1 MTAVTCL
8 SLISPIGYSAASA
21 AAAVRASI
29 AAFADLSYRDVNGQP
44 IRGASVEAIPPE
56 VRGRNRLAALA
67 RLVVDQVDPELGD
80 QLHWGEMPLILC
92 TREPEA
98 SGARMN
104 GILSD
109 LTYRNGAPIA
119 GRRSGHIASGQI
131 STFAAV
137 EQSRKLLGEANI
149 KACLIM
155 AIDSLVDAR
164 ALNWLGQ
171 HSRLKTSEQTDGV
184 IPGEAA
190 CLSLVTAKP
199 LFDSRV
205 MVRGL
210 GLATETAT
218 VLSEE
223 PSRADGLTVALRTA
237 LQEAGVAMHDV
248 DFRLSDVAGESF
260 AFEEL
265 ALAQMRLVRKVR
277 PEQPVWLAADC
288 MGDCGAA
295 AGLVQFAIAEE
306 AFARGYAP
314 GAIAAL
320 HGSSFHGGRAAAI
333 VTR

>member
-1 MTAVTCL
+1 MTVVSCL
-8 SLISPIGYSAASA
+8 SLVSPIGYSAASTA
-21 AAAVRASI
+21 AAMRASI
-29 AAFADLSYRDVNGQP
+29 AAFAGLSYRDVNGEP
-44 IRGASVEAIPPE
+44 IRGASIEAIPTE
-56 VRGRNRLAALA
+56 IRGRNRLATLA
-67 RLVVDQVDPELGD
+67 RLVIEQIDPVLGD
-80 QLHWGEMPLILC
+80 QLQWGDMPLILC

-98 SGARMN
+98 AGARMN
-104 GILSD
+104 GIVSN

-119 GRRSGHIASGQI
+119 AGRSGHIASGPI
-131 STFAAV
+131 SAFAAV
-137 EQSRKLLGEANI
+137 EHSRKLFRETNVEG
-149 KACLIM
+149 CLIM
-155 AIDSLVDAR
+155 AIDSLIDAR
-164 ALNWLGQ
+164 ALNWLDR

-190 CLSLVTAKP
+190 CLSLVTRKP

-205 MVRGL
+205 TVKGL
-210 GLATETAT
+210 GLTMEAAT

-223 PSRADGLTVALRTA
+223 PSRADGLTGALRMA
-237 LQEAGVAMHDV
+237 LQEAGIAMHNV

-265 ALAQMRLVRKVR
+265 ALAQMRLVRQVR

-295 AGLVQFAIAEE
+295 AGLIQFAIAEQ

-320 HGSSFHGGRAAAI
+320 HGSSFYGGRAAAI